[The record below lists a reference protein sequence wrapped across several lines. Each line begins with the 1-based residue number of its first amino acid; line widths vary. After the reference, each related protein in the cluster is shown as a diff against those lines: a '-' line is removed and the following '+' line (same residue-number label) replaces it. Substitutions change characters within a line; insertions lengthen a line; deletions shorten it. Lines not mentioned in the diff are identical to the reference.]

1 MKRGDRA
8 PTGSAEDRQIT
19 DWVEEHDDDLVA
31 FRRHLHA
38 NPELSGEEYGTT
50 AMLCERL
57 VAAGWSPTVLDS
69 GTGLIC
75 DIGADG
81 STPRIAIR
89 GDIDALAMDEDN
101 DVPYRS
107 RVAGVA
113 HACGHDVHSTV
124 VLGSGLA
131 LADSL
136 VAGGHS
142 VRLIFE
148 PAEEQVPGGAM
159 EVIASGWLDGID
171 SVYGLHCDP
180 KIDVGHV
187 GTRRGAITWAADLV
201 EISLHGPGGHTARPE
216 QTVDMVREASSLALE
231 LPRLVSERA
240 PGEVLLSFGALQ
252 TGEACN
258 VVPSHAR
265 LGGSLRTPDPQ
276 VWAAAETIVASAVA
290 EILEDTGLDWQIEHR
305 RGVPPVINHDR
316 QTDLVEQAVR
326 DSIGPDALVETP
338 QSRGGDSFA
347 WYLEATGGTY
357 VRLGTH
363 DPELARRVDLH
374 SGEFDVDESA
384 IGIGVRVLA
393 SVVLADLGSPHQGI
407 SRAASP

>member
-1 MKRGDRA
+1 
-8 PTGSAEDRQIT
+8 
-19 DWVEEHDDDLVA
+19 
-31 FRRHLHA
+31 
-38 NPELSGEEYGTT
+38 
-50 AMLCERL
+50 
-57 VAAGWSPTVLDS
+57 
-69 GTGLIC
+69 
-75 DIGADG
+75 
-81 STPRIAIR
+81 
-89 GDIDALAMDEDN
+89 MDEDN

-142 VRLIFE
+142 STPDLR
-148 PAEEQVPGGAM
+148 AGGGTGARWRHTL
-159 EVIASGWLDGID
+159 IASGWLDGIE

-187 GTRRGAITWAADLV
+187 GTRQGAITWAADLV
-201 EISLHGPGGHTARPE
+201 EISLHGPGGHTASSRPS
-216 QTVDMVREASSLALE
+216 TWCRGIVAGSGA
-231 LPRLVSERA
+231 A
-240 PGEVLLSFGALQ
+240 P
-252 TGEACN
+252 
-258 VVPSHAR
+258 AR
-265 LGGSLRTPDPQ
+265 LGEGPRRGAAQLPGRCRPVRPRRRTGPRPSGRIIAHTGPTGVGRSGERSLPPPWR
-276 VWAAAETIVASAVA
+276 

-338 QSRGGDSFA
+338 QSAAASSFA

-357 VRLGTH
+357 VRLSGTYP
-363 DPELARRVDLH
+363 DLARRVDLH
-374 SGEFDVDESA
+374 SSEFDVDESA
-384 IGIGVRVLA
+384 IGIGVRVLT
-393 SVVLADLGSPHQGI
+393 SVVLADLGSPHRGI